1 MSSKAS
7 SRHLEEISSKQAL
20 QELGTDSQKG
30 LSEDE
35 AQKRLNKYGE
45 NAIEEKKKN
54 PVLEFLSHFWG
65 PIPWMIEIAAIL
77 AGSVRRWE
85 EFGVILALLLV
96 NGGVS
101 YWHESKANQ
110 AIEALKKEMALDARA
125 IRDGKQKT
133 IPARQLV
140 PGDIIVLHIG
150 NVIPAD
156 AKLLE
161 KQHLSTDESALTGES
176 LPVDKEESDSIY
188 SGTGVKQGEARAVVT
203 ATGRNTRFAKTVEL
217 VAGAKVKSHF
227 QRAVLR
233 IGSFLMGSAGALV
246 ITIVLV
252 SILLRGDP
260 VIEVIVFA
268 LGLTLAG
275 IPVALP
281 AVLSVT
287 MSIGAGRLAKWK
299 AIVSKLPAMEEM
311 AGLKVLCADK
321 TGTLTKN
328 ELELQDPVLLNAKD
342 KHALILAAALTV
354 QRDGDIEDPID
365 KAILEGL
372 DDTKELDEYK
382 IKEFHPFDPT
392 RKMANADIEY
402 QGKRF
407 TVAKGAPQAILKLV
421 GPDEKTSKEV
431 NSKVDDLGRNGF
443 RALGVARKDGNG
455 KWQYLG
461 LLSLLDPPREDSAD
475 VVKAAKEHGI
485 DIRMVTGDHLAIAK
499 QVAKQLDLGQ
509 DIKVAN
515 DVFAEDS
522 QPDEPAVVKKVTEA
536 DGFAK
541 VTPEH
546 KFNIIKAFQS
556 QDTIIGMTG
565 DGVNDAPALKQA
577 DVGIAVPGAADAAR
591 AAAALVLTAS
601 GLGVITRAV
610 EEARRIFERMI
621 SYATYRITETIR
633 LLLFIAISVLVFNFY
648 PVTAIMIILLAILND
663 IPIITIAWDNV
674 RTPPQPVRWDMRRV
688 LTMAGVLGIGGVAAS
703 FILFWYI
710 RTQMQVPQETV
721 QTIMFL
727 KLLVAGHM
735 TIFLTRNTGWLW
747 DRPFPSPLLF
757 GALEGTQIIGT
768 LVAVYGFLIYPIGW
782 AWAGIIWGYAIVWM
796 LILNCLKVLVYKL
809 LGKILPRKAGTETEQ
824 PASS

>member
-1 MSSKAS
+1 MSDKVDDK
-7 SRHLEEISSKQAL
+7 HLEEVSSREVLK
-20 QELGTDSQKG
+20 ELDTDSQKG
-30 LSEDE
+30 LSRDE
-35 AQKRLNKYGE
+35 AQKRLEKYGE
-45 NAIEEKKKN
+45 NAIEEEKKN

-65 PIPWMIEIAAIL
+65 PIPWMIEVAAIL
-77 AGSVRRWE
+77 AGSVQRWE

-101 YWHESKANQ
+101 YWHESKANE
-110 AIEALKKEMALDARA
+110 AIEALKKEMALDARV
-125 IRDGKQKT
+125 IREGKQKT

-150 NVIPAD
+150 NIVPAD

-161 KQHLSTDESALTGES
+161 KQHVSADESALTGES
-176 LPVDKEESDSIY
+176 LPVDKEESDNVY
-188 SGTGVKQGEARAVVT
+188 SGTSVKQGEARAVIT
-203 ATGRNTRFAKTVEL
+203 ATGRNTRFARTVEL
-217 VAGAKVKSHF
+217 VAGAKEKSHF

-233 IGSFLMGSAGALV
+233 IGYFLMGSAAVLV
-246 ITIVLV
+246 VTIVLV

-260 VIEVIVFA
+260 IIEVVIFA

-328 ELELQDPVLLNAKD
+328 ELELQDPVLLSAESKND
-342 KHALILAAALTV
+342 LIMAAALTV
-354 QRDGDIEDPID
+354 QQNDDVEDPID
-365 KAILEGL
+365 KAILAAL
-372 DDTKELDEYK
+372 DDTSELDKYK
-382 IKEFHPFDPT
+382 FKEFRPFDPT
-392 RKMANADIEY
+392 RKMADADIEY
-402 QGKRF
+402 KGKKF
-407 TVAKGAPQAILKLV
+407 TVAKGAPQAILNLV
-421 GPDEKTSKEV
+421 GPDDKTSKEV
-431 NSKVDDLGRNGF
+431 NSKVDDLGKKGF
-443 RALGVARKDGNG
+443 RALGVARKNGNG

-461 LLSLLDPPREDSAD
+461 LLSLLDPPREDSTE

-485 DIRMVTGDHLAIAK
+485 DVRMVTGDHLAIAK
-499 QVAKQLDLGQ
+499 QVANQLDLGG
-509 DIKVAN
+509 DIKVAT
-515 DVFAEDS
+515 DVFTEDS
-522 QPDEPAVVKKVTEA
+522 KPDEPAVVKKVTEA
-536 DGFAK
+536 DGFAE

-577 DVGIAVPGAADAAR
+577 DVGIAVQGAADAAR
-591 AAAALVLTAS
+591 SAAALVLTAA

-633 LLLFIAISVLVFNFY
+633 LLLFITISVLIFNFY
-648 PVTAIMIILLAILND
+648 PVNAIMIILLAILND
-663 IPIITIAWDNV
+663 IPIISIAWDNV
-674 RTPPQPVRWDMRRV
+674 RTASHPVRWDMPRV
-688 LTMAGVLGIGGVAAS
+688 LSMAGILGIAGVISS
-703 FILFWYI
+703 FLFFYFLREYTDYPDGVI
-710 RTQMQVPQETV
+710 
-721 QTIMFL
+721 QTMVFL

-735 TIFLTRNTGWLW
+735 TIFLTRTRAAFWEK
-747 DRPFPSPLLF
+747 PYPSLKLFIPLE
-757 GALEGTQIIGT
+757 ATQIVGT
-768 LVAVYGFLIYPIGW
+768 LIAVYGLLITPVGW
-782 AWAGIIWGYAIVWM
+782 LNAGIVWGYALVWFF
-796 LILNCLKVLVYKL
+796 ILNGVKMLAYK
-809 LGKILPRKAGTETEQ
+809 IQNTMNIQ
-824 PASS
+824 